1 MLEFI
6 LILFEFYFPPI
17 FYKTFNISPSFL
29 LLLIIFITF
38 NYGIKRAVLIAF
50 LFGFIKDILI
60 QYSLFGLITLLTCIF
75 AYCMGYLVKINDIKI
90 KYITSFLL
98 LLIYF
103 YFYYLLQFSG
113 SYILYLEL
121 SFIKTLMTAIAY
133 FTINLIF
140 NKRYKF
146 FEK

>member
-6 LILFEFYFPPI
+6 LILLEFYFPSI
-17 FYKTFNISPSFL
+17 FYKTFNVTPSFL
-29 LLLIIFITF
+29 LLLIIFVAF
-38 NYGIKRAVLIAF
+38 NYGQKSAILIAF

-60 QYSLFGLITLLTCIF
+60 QYSSFGLLTLLTCIF
-75 AYCMGYLVKINDIKI
+75 AYCIVYLIKINDIKI
-90 KYITSFLL
+90 KYMVSFFLF
-98 LLIYF
+98 LIYF
-103 YFYYLLQFSG
+103 YFYYLFQFSS

-121 SFIKTLMTAIAY
+121 SFMKTLMTIIAY
-133 FTINLIF
+133 FIINFIF